1 MGTATVSISQ
11 DAKKALAG
19 DLAAAKTHQ
28 KLLIKEAWEREMN
41 EAGMPLEG
49 YGFRIDFG
57 IEDSLIW
64 EGGLAMN
71 DDDPVAVRA
80 IDNTMHELPRD
91 TALEVPALQ
100 RQHYAAMLQKKWA
113 LQAEIDGKG
122 FIAEVRAVRW

>member
-1 MGTATVSISQ
+1 VGTATVSISQ